1 MDTSLYDDRLAPVVQ
16 ILRTLE
22 ADLKVSSMGTSIG
35 TSRFGPEMKTLTLIM
50 YSNLYPLTNT
60 GFISLR
66 RAQFLWDLINGV
78 PIDIC
83 AHIFQI
89 LGRTTR
95 RSAGRTCL
103 PFCSLIMKILTLKG
117 IHPPKN
123 GTVLPYHGPISLH
136 SLQSSKVH
144 SSTKRA
150 NKSPSKP
157 PLSGSKTSSPA
168 SPIGKSSAAFNV
180 SKLLETLPPY
190 NLEPQHSNTHS
201 QPGSPIP
208 HMDRM
213 MTLMEG
219 LHECIFE
226 LANIMY
232 SHNNHV

>member
-89 LGRTTR
+89 LGRTIGQL
-95 RSAGRTCL
+95 AIRTYL
-103 PFCSLIMKILTLKG
+103 PICSLIMMILTLKG
-117 IHPPKN
+117 IHPSKN
-123 GTVLPYHGPISLH
+123 GTVLPRQGSISLN
-136 SLQSSKVH
+136 SLQSRKVH
-144 SSTKRA
+144 SSVERA
-150 NKSPSKP
+150 KKSPTKP

-168 SPIGKSSAAFNV
+168 SPIGKSSAAPSVFE
-180 SKLLETLPPY
+180 LPETLPPY
-190 NLEPQHSNTHS
+190 TLEH
-201 QPGSPIP
+201 
-208 HMDRM
+208 
-213 MTLMEG
+213 
-219 LHECIFE
+219 
-226 LANIMY
+226 
-232 SHNNHV
+232 